1 MDREWQ
7 GNSGAERCAR
17 NHFSKFLTNMALKD
31 WVHILGVNINNLSQL
46 DAISLIESWIQDRSK
61 TRSIFIVNAHTL
73 NLASDDANFQTI
85 LSSAHRVFAD
95 GTGVRWAA
103 RLRGVRIKENLVG
116 TDLVPRLFADTAGRG
131 YRYFL
136 LGAGADAID
145 RAARRCERDFPGW
158 SLAGFH
164 HGYASEANTPD
175 LIEKINSAQPHLL
188 LVGMGNP
195 LQERWIHRY
204 QKQLQVPVCIGV
216 GGLFDHWAGNLQRAP
231 NWVRAQGF
239 EWLQLLLQQPHKW
252 RRYLLGNPKFLIRI
266 VRELPKDLARST
278 QS

>member
-1 MDREWQ
+1 M
-7 GNSGAERCAR
+7 N
-17 NHFSKFLTNMALKD
+17 D
-31 WVHILGVNINNLSQL
+31 WVHVLGVAINNLSQAE
-46 DAISLIESWIQDRSK
+46 AIALIESWVQDRET

-73 NLASDDANFQTI
+73 NLSSVDPKFQSVLNNAS
-85 LSSAHRVFAD
+85 RVFAD

-103 RLRGVRIKENLVG
+103 RLRGIRIKENLVG
-116 TDLVPRLFADTAGRG
+116 TDLVPRLFTETAGRG

-136 LGAGADAID
+136 LGAGNSTIS
-145 RAARRCERDFPGW
+145 RAARRCETDFPGW
-158 SLAGFH
+158 DLVGFH
-164 HGYASEANTPD
+164 HGYVSEKETAT

-195 LQERWIHRY
+195 LQECWIHRY

-216 GGLFDHWAGNLQRAP
+216 GGLFNHWAGDLQRAP
-231 NWVRAQGF
+231 HWVRQRGF

-252 RRYLLGNPKFLIRI
+252 RRYLLGNPQFLIRI
-266 VRELPKDLARST
+266 LRELSKDLARST